1 MIWQIHFKALRNLKA
16 DTKSDLL
23 QIFRKVILK
32 TLTFLIYN
40 KTVEEIKKKK
50 KIRNHIFLQ
59 QTKIIKV

>member
-50 KIRNHIFLQ
+50 RYV
-59 QTKIIKV
+59 IISSCSKLK